1 MSLQFYTVGAL
12 DVKQHQNSLTLDR
25 FLEDPIDAF
34 AGSLTRMNGVDP
46 DALTELQRDALRAR
60 FTQLRNEIPLLR
72 RVADELGV
80 QRVDTVDDVVP
91 LLFDHAFYKSYPAS
105 LIDRKR
111 FGDLTRWLSRLT
123 TVNLKGL
130 DVSECRSLDDW
141 FMRMD
146 AETPLRVC
154 HSSGTSGSFSLVPW
168 TRAEFDT
175 LGAAFAAVFTQD
187 FGTVED
193 CRQTPPIDVIFPYF
207 RHGSAMVTRL
217 NDAIATHVAKGEQHF
232 HAALPARLSSD
243 VMFLAGRLRD
253 AAAKGTVRQLNPDR
267 ELLARKEEF
276 DTLLTA
282 MPRLLEEF
290 LDRVSSEL
298 AGRRIFTVAVWHTVH
313 NLALAGLAGGR
324 RAVFAPDSVLA
335 LGGGAKGMV
344 QPDGW
349 EDDVEAFFGAT
360 RIRPG
365 YGMSEITLAARECEH
380 GLYHFNPWL
389 IPLVLDPAS
398 GSPLPRTGTATGRAA
413 FFDLSLTTRWGGF
426 ITGDKVTVHYQ
437 PCPCGQTTP
446 GCERGIERFGAAH
459 DGEDKITCAATDA
472 AHRETV
478 EFLSSI

>member
-1 MSLQFYTVGAL
+1 MSVP
-12 DVKQHQNSLTLDR
+12 DVKKPQNSLTLDR
-25 FLEDPIDAF
+25 FLDDPIDAF
-34 AGSLTRMNGVDP
+34 AGSLTRMNGIEP
-46 DALTELQRDALRAR
+46 DALADLQRDALRAR

-72 RVADELGV
+72 RVVDELRV

-91 LLFDHAFYKSYPAS
+91 LLFDHAFYKSYPTS

-123 TVNLKGL
+123 TVDLTGL
-130 DVSECRSLDDW
+130 DAGECRCLDDW
-141 FMRMD
+141 FMLMD

-168 TRAEFDT
+168 TQAEFDT
-175 LGAAFAAVFTQD
+175 LGAAFAAVFIQD
-187 FGTVED
+187 FGTDED
-193 CRQTPPIDVIFPYF
+193 CRRTPPIDVVFPYF

-217 NDAIATHVAKGEQHF
+217 NDAIAANVAKGEEHF
-232 HAALPARLSSD
+232 HAALPSRLSSD

-253 AAAKGTVRQLNPDR
+253 AAAKGTVRQLNPDP

-276 DTLLTA
+276 DALLAT
-282 MPRLLEEF
+282 MPRLLQEF
-290 LDRVSSEL
+290 LDRVTAEL
-298 AGRRIFTVAVWHTVH
+298 AARRIFTVAVWHTVH
-313 NLALAGLAGGR
+313 NLALAGLAAGR
-324 RAVFAPDSVLA
+324 RRVFAPDSVLA

-349 EDDVEAFFGAT
+349 EDDVEEFFGAT

-380 GLYHFNPWL
+380 GRYHFNPWL
-389 IPLVLDPAS
+389 VPFVLDPETSA
-398 GSPLPRTGTATGRAA
+398 PLPRAGTATGRAA
-413 FFDLSLTTRWGGF
+413 FFDLAVTTRWGGF
-426 ITGDKVTVHYQ
+426 ITGDQVTVHYE

-446 GCERGIERFGAAH
+446 GCERGIERFGAAR
-459 DGEDKITCAATDA
+459 DGEDKITCGATDA
-472 AHRETV
+472 AHRETL